1 MDTRNGVLFGI
12 GAYVFWGLTPLFWNL
27 IDDIGAVNLL
37 TNRIVWSIPVLLLIL
52 AVQRRFKELRLA
64 FSSGATIAFTVFAAL
79 LLAINWGVWLFA
91 ITNEQIV
98 EGSLGYFINP
108 LVSVALG
115 VVILR
120 ETLRRLQW
128 VAVGIATIGVIGMA
142 IGVGTPPWIAL
153 VLAFS
158 FGTYGLVKKRPEIAA
173 PLISLM
179 GEILVLAVP
188 AVFVLVAFSNPDDLN
203 VSDGL
208 TTTLFMVAT
217 GIVTTVPLLLFGAAA
232 KRVPLT
238 TVGLLQYIAPTLQL
252 MVGVFVFG
260 ESLEAGRLVW
270 FIVVWIALGVLAYDS
285 LKGASDKRASTGVT
299 SQ

>member
-1 MDTRNGVLFGI
+1 
-12 GAYVFWGLTPLFWNL
+12 
-27 IDDIGAVNLL
+27 
-37 TNRIVWSIPVLLLIL
+37 L
-52 AVQRRFKELRLA
+52 AA
-64 FSSGATIAFTVFAAL
+64 G
-79 LLAINWGVWLFA
+79 LLAINWGVWLYA

-115 VVILR
+115 VIVLR

-128 VAVGIATIGVIGMA
+128 VAVGLATIGVIGMA
-142 IGVGTPPWIAL
+142 ISVGTPPWIAL
-153 VLAFS
+153 ALAFS

-179 GEILVLAVP
+179 GEILILAIP
-188 AVFVLVAFSNPDDLN
+188 AVFVLVAFANPDDLR

-208 TTTLFMVAT
+208 TTTLFLIGT
-217 GIVTTVPLLLFGAAA
+217 GIVTTVPLLLFGAAT
-232 KRVPLT
+232 KRIPLT

-252 MVGVFVFG
+252 IVGVFVFG

-270 FIVVWIALGVLAYDS
+270 FIVVWIALAVLAYDG
-285 LKGASDKRASTGVT
+285 LKGASDARRAAAPTFS
-299 SQ
+299 

>member
-1 MDTRNGVLFGI
+1 MDTRNGVMFGL

-27 IDDIGAVNLL
+27 IDDVGAVNLL
-37 TNRIVWSIPVLLLIL
+37 TNRIVWSVPVLLVIL
-52 AVQRRFKELRLA
+52 AVQRRFGELRTT
-64 FSSGATIAFTVFAAL
+64 FTSGRTVAFTAIAAAL
-79 LLAINWGVWLFA
+79 LAVNWGVWLFA

-98 EGSLGYFINP
+98 EASLGYFINP

-128 VAVGIATIGVIGMA
+128 VAVGIATVGVIGMA
-142 IGVGTPPWIAL
+142 ISVGTPPWIAL
-153 VLAFS
+153 ALAFS

-179 GEILVLAVP
+179 GEILVLAAP
-188 AVFVLVAFSNPDDLN
+188 AVFVLVAFSSPDDLR
-203 VSDGL
+203 VTDGL
-208 TTTLFMVAT
+208 TTTVFLIAT

-232 KRVPLT
+232 KRIPLT

-252 MVGVFVFG
+252 IVGVFVFG
-260 ESLEAGRLVW
+260 ESLEVSRLVW

-285 LKGASDKRASTGVT
+285 LKGASDYRRSTGIT
-299 SQ
+299 TQ

>member
-1 MDTRNGVLFGI
+1 MDTRNGVLFGL

-37 TNRIVWSIPVLLLIL
+37 TNRIIWSIPVLLVIL
-52 AVQRRFKELRLA
+52 AVQRRFGELRTAFRSGRTVAITALA
-64 FSSGATIAFTVFAAL
+64 AG

-120 ETLRRLQW
+120 ETLRKLQW
-128 VAVGIATIGVIGMA
+128 IAVGIATAGVIGMA
-142 IGVGTPPWIAL
+142 MSVGTPPWIAL
-153 VLAFS
+153 ALAFS

-188 AVFVLVAFSNPDDLN
+188 AVFVLVAFSNPDDLK

-208 TTTLFMVAT
+208 TTTLFLIAT
-217 GIVTTVPLLLFGAAA
+217 GIVTTVPLLLFGAAT
-232 KRVPLT
+232 KRIPLT

-252 MVGVFVFG
+252 ILGVFVFG

-270 FIVVWIALGVLAYDS
+270 FIVVWIALGVLVYDS
-285 LKGASDKRASTGVT
+285 LKDASDTRRSTSIT
-299 SQ
+299 FS

>member
-91 ITNEQIV
+91 ITNGQIV

-252 MVGVFVFG
+252 IVGVFVFG

-285 LKGASDKRASTGVT
+285 LKGASDKRASTCVT

>member
-1 MDTRNGVLFGI
+1 MFGI

-252 MVGVFVFG
+252 IVGVFVFG

>member
-252 MVGVFVFG
+252 IVGVFVFG